1 MKTALRHILCGIFLF
16 LLASGLYGQP
26 KMVTKHEMDERM
38 NRYELLCKE
47 CLDLK
52 ALVSEG
58 KRISRAYASGMIA
71 DFVAMNREIKEDSAS
86 LSPLQ
91 QRRFEM
97 INHWF
102 STGNRPMAMDHVQMS
117 RIRPALAGKAVCMN
131 SRQEDVVLT
140 ILPYPSV
147 PGNDNINDVDDSVTE
162 HFGETQNKGMSF
174 YVMASFSLP
183 VSYGVMAGL
192 KKSGKG
198 IDWGGYTRFR
208 SNFRF
213 TEASYSCFSSGTI
226 DNGYAFMGNGNSR
239 KSDLMVTAGV
249 LAGLAPW
256 LDIYA
261 GAGYGQTVLLWQ
273 DIEDSW
279 ASVSDFTYKGMA
291 LEAGLITSWRRLCL
305 GIGISTVNFRT
316 ASLDLSV
323 GMRF

>member
-26 KMVTKHEMDERM
+26 KMVTKPEMDERL

-58 KRISRAYASGMIA
+58 RQVSRTHASGMISK
-71 DFVAMNREIKEDSAS
+71 FVAMNREIKADSIC
-86 LSPLQ
+86 LNPLQ
-91 QRRFEM
+91 QSRFKM

-102 STGNRPMAMDHVQMS
+102 TTGNRPLAMDHVP
-117 RIRPALAGKAVCMN
+117 IRRDMPELTGEAVGMM
-131 SRQEDVVLT
+131 
-140 ILPYPSV
+140 IISV
-147 PGNDNINDVDDSVTE
+147 PSSSRKHIGEHFDNTETEQYGQTE
-162 HFGETQNKGMSF
+162 HKSMNF
-174 YVMASFSLP
+174 YVMAEFSLP
-183 VSYGVMAGL
+183 VTYGLMAGL
-192 KKSGKG
+192 KKDRLSYGKEIG
-198 IDWGGYTRFR
+198 WGGYMRLR
-208 SNFRF
+208 SNFIFRKS
-213 TEASYSCFSSGTI
+213 AYSCLSNGTI
-226 DNGYAFMGNGNSR
+226 GNGYAFLGNGNMQ

-261 GAGYGQTVLLWQ
+261 GAGYGQKIILWQ

-279 ASVSDFTYKGMA
+279 ASVSDFTHKGLA

>member
-1 MKTALRHILCGIFLF
+1 MKTALGHILCLIFLF
-16 LLASGLYGQP
+16 SLTYSLHGQS
-26 KMVTKHEMDERM
+26 KMDTKPDTDERLT
-38 NRYELLCKE
+38 RYELLCKE
-47 CLDLK
+47 CLDMK
-52 ALVSEG
+52 YLVSEG

-71 DFVAMNREIKEDSAS
+71 DFVAMNREIKADSAS

-102 STGNRPMAMDHVQMS
+102 STGNRPMAMDHVQMD
-117 RIRPALAGKAVCMN
+117 RIQPELAGKAVCMN
-131 SRQEDVVLT
+131 SRQEDVALR
-140 ILPYPSV
+140 ILSYTPV
-147 PGNDNINDVDDSVTE
+147 PENDNINDVDDTVTE
-162 HFGETQNKGMSF
+162 LFGETQNKGMSF
-174 YVMASFSLP
+174 YVMAGFSLP

-213 TEASYSCFSSGTI
+213 TESSYSCFSSGTI
-226 DNGYAFMGNGNSR
+226 DNGYAFMGNGKSR
-239 KSDLMVTAGV
+239 KTDLMVTAGV
-249 LAGLAPW
+249 IAGLAPW

-261 GAGYGQTVLLWQ
+261 GAGYGQKILLWQ
-273 DIEDSW
+273 DIDGSW
-279 ASVSDFTYKGMA
+279 ACVSDFTHKGMA